1 MRVGSLPSKNGAS
14 CFMSVLTSVR
24 VSGIYC
30 QLPSEGDAMHWKFWW
45 LTAALALF
53 VTAPWAQ
60 NSRPEAGPFDTS
72 RLNMEPPPA
81 EGVAV
86 RAGRLFDPKSGA
98 NLANQVILIK
108 GDRIVDVGPAYRVK
122 IPQ

>member
-1 MRVGSLPSKNGAS
+1 
-14 CFMSVLTSVR
+14 
-24 VSGIYC
+24 
-30 QLPSEGDAMHWKFWW
+30 MHWKFLW
-45 LTAALALF
+45 LTAASALF

-60 NSRPEAGPFDTS
+60 NARPEAGPFDPS

-108 GDRIVDVGPAYRVK
+108 GDRITDVGPADRVQ
-122 IPQ
+122 IPQGARSSISAGRPCCPD